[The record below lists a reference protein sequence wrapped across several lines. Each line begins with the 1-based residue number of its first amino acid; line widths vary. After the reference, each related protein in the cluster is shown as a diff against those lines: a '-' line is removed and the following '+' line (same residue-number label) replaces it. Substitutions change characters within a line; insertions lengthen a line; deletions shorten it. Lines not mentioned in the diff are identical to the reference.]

1 MKEQKGKVFEV
12 RGNQSVEIIEGHD
25 LTPGKKENEKYQESL
40 KVKSKTG
47 HTASPEPYAPK
58 IHKAIEY
65 KLKGVKPQR
74 PHPRMMGFNT
84 ALESQNIALQER
96 LYEIETAIVKL
107 QGKKKC

>member
-1 MKEQKGKVFEV
+1 MKGKTFIVKP
-12 RGNQSVEIIEGHD
+12 GQHAEIIEGHD

-40 KVKSKTG
+40 KVKSNSG

-58 IHKAIEY
+58 IPKAIEY
-65 KLKGVKPQR
+65 KLKGVKPHK
-74 PHPRMMGFNT
+74 PHPRMLGYQT

-96 LYEIETAIVKL
+96 LYEIETAIIKL